1 MSTGEVEV
9 QDLTELTTLA
19 SGDAFLVIDDPSG
32 TPAAKYITINN
43 LLAALSTLGTD
54 GSGNVG
60 IGTAGPDNLLHVNS
74 TSSGDGILIQSKTA
88 GTGDTAN
95 LFFKVTTDTADA
107 YRKAAVIFERSATGY
122 GKGSLHLA
130 VDSVSDEGDVAVSDA
145 KVTIE
150 EDGNVGIGTTAPSQ
164 ILDCNAGSGNMIADG
179 YDNHP
184 SFSYLKE
191 DIQPVASALDALVA
205 SPPKTFRR
213 QPFVSAE
220 ELRAFALREHMDAW
234 IAEFGGEINEDGEL
248 VGDDYR
254 GDKLR
259 NISDPELLAAV
270 DAEADRLRE
279 ERRAEFEWQRR
290 HVGPIIDDSN
300 IETNLPDMLIQNET
314 GEVTGWSLQSY
325 AGYLHQAII
334 ELAER
339 VAG

>member
-32 TPAAKYITINN
+32 TPAAKYVTIDN
-43 LLAALSTLGTD
+43 LLAALSTVGTD
-54 GSGNVG
+54 GVKIFDQDEAEYLQLICDNGVG
-60 IGTAGPDNLLHVNS
+60 YIRTVGTAPAAITLQNAAHADVYVF
-74 TSSGDGILIQSKTA
+74 SSATEGGTKQLRIY
-88 GTGDTAN
+88 GYRTGDTRRDLQIGVGLDAA
-95 LFFKVTTDTADA
+95 DTASFDGVGN
-107 YRKAAVIFERSATGY
+107 YFF
-122 GKGSLHLA
+122 
-130 VDSVSDEGDVAVSDA
+130 
-145 KVTIE
+145 
-150 EDGNVGIGTTAPSQ
+150 DGNVGIGTTAPSQ

-259 NISDPELLAAV
+259 NISDPELLVAV

-279 ERRAEFEWQRR
+279 ERRAEYEWQRR
-290 HVGPIIDDSN
+290 YAGPIIDDVN
-300 IETNLPDMLIQNET
+300 IETNLPDMLIQNEA
-314 GEVTGWSLQSY
+314 GEVIGWSLQSY
-325 AGYLHQAII
+325 AGYLHQALI

-339 VAG
+339 IAA